1 MSLMTNGAG
10 RAPERLLLYSEFRTE
25 QGWASMTPRGSDP
38 HYAVG
43 AASDWLPLG
52 IWLDQSGSADVSHD
66 AGSRGSS

>member
-1 MSLMTNGAG
+1 
-10 RAPERLLLYSEFRTE
+10 
-25 QGWASMTPRGSDP
+25 MTPRESDP

-66 AGSRGSS
+66 ARLAWLALNREASLTA